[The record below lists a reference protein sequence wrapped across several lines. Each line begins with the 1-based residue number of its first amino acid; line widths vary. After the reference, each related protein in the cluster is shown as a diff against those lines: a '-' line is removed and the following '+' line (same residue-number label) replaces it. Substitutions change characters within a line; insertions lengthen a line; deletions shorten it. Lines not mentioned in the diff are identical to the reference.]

1 MSTQRIKKDDLV
13 IVRTGESAG
22 KTGKVLA
29 VNYKRGVAVVDGLNL
44 HKKCIRKNEQAPNGQ
59 IVEIPGP
66 IHLSNLM
73 PYDAKAKKGV
83 RVSYVREDGKSVR
96 VAKGTGTRL

>member
-1 MSTQRIKKDDLV
+1 MSTKRIKKDDV
-13 IVRTGESAG
+13 VFVRTGASAG

-29 VNYKRGVAVVDGLNL
+29 VDYKRQVAVVDGLNL

-59 IVEIPGP
+59 IVEIPAP

-83 RVSYVREDGKSVR
+83 RVSYVREGDKSVR